1 MHSSREQFKVEL
13 HLTSNNIYKVAVNM
27 YYKTTKTK
35 KGLKGATNFMSCY
48 EPAQLVA
55 HWFRNIGLLSTVR
68 SMKGHN
74 LRRQNLCISSL
85 KRVSRDSSV
94 GIATRY
100 GLDGPGIESQWVRDF
115 PHPSRPTLGPNQPSI
130 QWAPGPF
137 PRGRAAGAWR

>member
-1 MHSSREQFKVEL
+1 
-13 HLTSNNIYKVAVNM
+13 
-27 YYKTTKTK
+27 
-35 KGLKGATNFMSCY
+35 MSCY

-55 HWFRNIGLLSTVR
+55 HWFRNIGLFSTVR

-85 KRVSRDSSV
+85 KRVSRDSTV

-130 QWAPGPF
+130 QWTLGPYTSTPPLSLYGLLYGELNF
-137 PRGRAAGAWR
+137 SKMNNQVLWGVILCSKVKSPTFRRIIVP